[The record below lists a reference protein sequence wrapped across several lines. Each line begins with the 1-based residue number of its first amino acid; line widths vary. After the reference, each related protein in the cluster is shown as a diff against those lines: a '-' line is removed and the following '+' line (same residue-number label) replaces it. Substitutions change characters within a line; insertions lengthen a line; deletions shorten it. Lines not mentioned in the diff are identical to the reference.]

1 MLVLS
6 SPSGAG
12 KTTLARRLL
21 DAEPGIE
28 ISISH
33 TTRANAKARR
43 TGRDYHFVDRDSF
56 TQMRDRGEFLEWAV
70 VFDNYYGTPRKQV
83 EQALAEGRD
92 VLFDV
97 DWQGAASLR
106 DKAKDDVVT
115 VFILPPTAA
124 DLEQRLN
131 VRAQDPPE
139 TVRRRML
146 GASNEI
152 RHWDEYDY
160 VVVNYDI
167 ERSVADGARHP
178 RRRASAP
185 LEADRPQGFRAE
197 SAGPALAF
205 APKRIGDA
213 DEIRDAK
220 LLRARLGIEP
230 KRLQQRLAIRRDL
243 AERGA
248 QHLAPLAEGG
258 RGNLFQVQGSQGGS
272 GASLGTNSTSAES
285 TFGLGVKAA
294 AGKVKRMRGRVRHC
308 DSTASRP

>member
-21 DAEPGIE
+21 DAEPEIE
-28 ISISH
+28 ISVSH
-33 TTRANAKARR
+33 TTRAKRKGEKD
-43 TGRDYHFVDRDSF
+43 GRDYHFVDRDSF

-70 VFDNYYGTPRKQV
+70 VFDNFYGTPRNKV

-106 DKAKDDVVT
+106 DQAKNDVVT

-152 RHWDEYDY
+152 QHWDEYDY

-167 ERSVADGARHP
+167 ERSVAAV
-178 RRRASAP
+178 RAI
-185 LEADRPQGFRAE
+185 
-197 SAGPALAF
+197 LA
-205 APKRIGDA
+205 
-213 DEIRDAK
+213 
-220 LLRARLGIEP
+220 
-230 KRLQQRLAIRRDL
+230 
-243 AERGA
+243 AERLRRSRLTGLKAFVQTLLA
-248 QHLAPLAEGG
+248 QL
-258 RGNLFQVQGSQGGS
+258 
-272 GASLGTNSTSAES
+272 
-285 TFGLGVKAA
+285 
-294 AGKVKRMRGRVRHC
+294 
-308 DSTASRP
+308 